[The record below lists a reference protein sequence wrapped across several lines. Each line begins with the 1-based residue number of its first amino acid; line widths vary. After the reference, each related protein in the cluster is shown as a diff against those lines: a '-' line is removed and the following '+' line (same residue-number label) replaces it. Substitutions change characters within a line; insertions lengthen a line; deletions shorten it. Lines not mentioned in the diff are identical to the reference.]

1 MGGSFSSLGSP
12 TGSDV
17 KNILNVILR
26 EMFLRSDLVD
36 LYSLADPE
44 RCSKYIVVASDAIK
58 KLFMSINLEPTAGK
72 KGEIYFQKIEGLVKA
87 NPMRAQQDQ
96 VCKQL
101 AFFFI
106 RIFQIYAALTLSIMD
121 SDLPQADPYVSHKD
135 GPRGKGF
142 IYIPPPDLKGFA
154 APATRKWFGGAL
166 TDAPFIPV
174 AAGQPVGSGNYY
186 LTPDRAGIYK
196 ILNLFLLVPTDNAP
210 VSTSEMRFQDSDMT
224 ISQDD
229 LYDIGADRAGTR
241 RVKNFSDRA
250 TVRPTIMYNFK
261 ANDKYRNIGGQL
273 ILGRLADGIEVKLE
287 NVSLV
292 DNPSKR
298 VEVTGKLNNRRPGD
312 ENPVS
317 DSGKQLTGLLHELFN
332 KAFEQ
337 IEPPIFSGVDWL
349 KKYRIIASLEGRV
362 RIEGTKVTI
371 NNPRNF
377 ARKRH
382 IHVNYTGELRMDGR
396 SKTIRMEAKLVI
408 EKLDRSSLENIYR
421 VKVDFKDLTTEPSDL
436 KDHLERHE
444 RWREREFSTG
454 DADNSTPLSEK
465 GETVGAFIQYAF
477 DKLLKGVSEGRSDG
491 GIRYDREGRPKPYDS
506 GHIDEQFKIKRL
518 WEALAQDP
526 PVKAHCVARA
536 VQLLNVAAIRD
547 PRTGEAYSSVC
558 RVKFPYVKDGSLP
571 EPGKSITTEEG
582 VYALAMLFVDGLA
595 KDTFMP
601 KVTAT
606 PEFAAFRQR
615 LKYSFE
621 RYKTLEETPQV
632 DSLGKVTEKQMPFC
646 RDHSDDRVKVSGGLM
661 RELRGKANELMQR
674 QTTHVAQVMRIM
686 FKLFDEKEVRAGS
699 LAMNS
704 NVMAGGMEAVNKL
717 AEEARSLLI
726 TYYGDCEKTY
736 KEGLYALYNKH
747 KDDPASLQFVQ
758 DPSDARA
765 R

>member
-1 MGGSFSSLGSP
+1 LNSP

-87 NPMRAQQDQ
+87 NPMRAQQDHI
-96 VCKQL
+96 CKQL

-121 SDLPQADPYVSHKD
+121 SDLPHADPYVSHKD
-135 GPRGKGF
+135 APKGRGL

-154 APATRKWFGGAL
+154 APTTRKWFGGAL
-166 TDAPFIPV
+166 TDAPFVPA

-186 LTPDRAGIYK
+186 LTPDRAGLYK
-196 ILNLFLLVPTDNAP
+196 ILNLFLLAPTDNAP
-210 VSTSEMRFQDSDMT
+210 VSNAEMRFQDSDMT
-224 ISQDD
+224 ISQED
-229 LYDIGADRAGTR
+229 LYDVGADRAGTR

-250 TVRPTIMYNFK
+250 TPRPIVMYNFK
-261 ANDKYRNIGGQL
+261 SNDKYRNIGGRL
-273 ILGRLADGIEVKLE
+273 VLSRLADGIEVKLE
-287 NVSLV
+287 GVALV
-292 DNPSKR
+292 DKPATR

-317 DSGKQLTGLLHELFN
+317 DSGKQLTGLMHELFN
-332 KAFEQ
+332 KAFEK

-349 KKYRIIASLEGRV
+349 KKNRIIGSLEGRV

-371 NNPRNF
+371 NNPRNY
-377 ARKRH
+377 ARKRY
-382 IHVNYTGELRMDGR
+382 IPVNYSGELKIDGR
-396 SKTIRMEAKLVI
+396 SKTIRMEAKLAI
-408 EKLDRSSLENIYR
+408 EKLEKDSPDQTYR
-421 VKVDFKDLTTEPSDL
+421 VRVDFDDLTVEPAELKNMLDL
-436 KDHLERHE
+436 RKERH
-444 RWREREFSTG
+444 RKFSTG

-465 GETVGAFIQYAF
+465 GETVGDYIQYAF
-477 DKLLKGVSEGRSDG
+477 ESLLKKVSEERSDG

-506 GHIDEQFKIKRL
+506 GKIDESFKIKRL

-547 PRTGEAYSSVC
+547 QRTGEAYSSVC

-582 VYALAMLFVDGLA
+582 IYALAMLFIDGLT

-601 KVTAT
+601 KVTST

-632 DSLGKVTEKQMPFC
+632 DNLGKVTEKQMPFC
-646 RDHSDDRVKVSGGLM
+646 RDHSDDRVKVQGGLM

-674 QTTHVAQVMRIM
+674 QTTHVAQVMKIM

-699 LAMNS
+699 LAMNT

-717 AEEARSLLI
+717 AEEARALLI

-747 KDDPASLQFVQ
+747 KADPKSLEFVQ
-758 DPSDARA
+758 DPSDARG